1 MVSKQKLVTGGVL
14 FAFGGIM
21 LRAALEP
28 RVMLFAD
35 EGGMDIMT
43 YPKVLL
49 CMLLAATALYILRP
63 DPDEADCDWRS
74 LTPCL
79 PALLGAGASYGI
91 YALAFEYLGLAL
103 GTLLF
108 MLVFFYVMRYR
119 DRRKAL
125 PIAVAGAL
133 ISWLVFEKLLGVA
146 MPRGL
151 WPDWFRM

>member
-14 FAFGGIM
+14 FVFGGIM
-21 LRAALEP
+21 LRAAMEP

-49 CMLLAATALYILRP
+49 YILLAATVLYVLKP

-74 LTPCL
+74 LLPCW
-79 PALLGAGASYGI
+79 PALLGAVASFGI
-91 YALAFEYLGLAL
+91 YAFAFEYLGLAFS
-103 GTLLF
+103 TLLF
-108 MLVFFYVMRYR
+108 MLVFFYVMHYR
-119 DRRKAL
+119 DWRKAL

-133 ISWLVFEKLLGVA
+133 ITWLVFEKLLGVA
-146 MPRGL
+146 MPRGIWL
-151 WPDWFRM
+151 DWF